1 MSESG
6 AAPDPARSTVEETF
20 RAEYGRLVAAL
31 TQRFGD
37 LDVAEDAASEAVLIA
52 LEKWSRDG
60 VPPNPGAW
68 LLTTAKNRAI
78 DRLRRESQREA
89 KYRQAWLLHDDTPA
103 EPTGAVADDQLR
115 LMFICCHPVLS
126 QQAQV
131 ALTLRL
137 LGGLTVSEIAR
148 AFFVT
153 DTTMGQRITRAKKK
167 IADEQIPFELPQAE
181 DLPARLDGVL
191 AVLFLIFNEGYL
203 SVSDGPPVRAE
214 LSTEAIRLTRLV
226 VSLLPDSYEAKG
238 LLALMLL
245 TEARRHARVADGVV
259 VVLAEQDRKRWDS
272 GLIVEGHALVRE
284 CLAHNTPGRYQI
296 LAAINAVHTD
306 ASSAADTDWAQIVA
320 LYEQLMHYDP
330 SPIVALNRVVA
341 VAEVRGPAAALEII
355 DSLQIPG
362 HYHAV
367 HVVRAELYR
376 RLGQT
381 AEAHEFYNTALQY
394 TDNTAQRAYLARR
407 RDELGAIGHEP

>member
-1 MSESG
+1 MTDSG
-6 AAPDPARSTVEETF
+6 PSSDPARTTLEQMF
-20 RAEYGRLVAAL
+20 RTEYGRLVAAL
-31 TQRFGD
+31 MRRFGD
-37 LDVAEDAASEAVLIA
+37 LDVAEDAASEALVAA

-78 DRLRRESQREA
+78 DRLRREAQREA
-89 KYRQAWLLHDDTPA
+89 KYREAMLLHDAAPA
-103 EPTGAVADDQLR
+103 EPTGAVVDDQLR

-137 LGGLTVSEIAR
+137 LGGLTVPEIAQ

-167 IADEQIPFELPQAE
+167 IADEQIPFELPEAE
-181 DLPARLDGVL
+181 DLPARLEAVFT
-191 AVLFLIFNEGYL
+191 VLFLIFNEGYL
-203 SVSDGPPVRAE
+203 SVSEGPPVRAE
-214 LSTEAIRLTRLV
+214 LSTEAIRLARLV
-226 VSLLPDSYEAKG
+226 VSLVPNNYEAKG

-245 TEARRHARVADGVV
+245 TEARRQARMTDGML
-259 VVLAEQDRKRWDS
+259 VVLNDQDRQLWDPA
-272 GLIVEGHALVRE
+272 LIAEGHAVVRE

-306 ASSAADTDWAQIVA
+306 APTAADTDWAQIVA
-320 LYEQLMHYDP
+320 LYDQLIRYDP
-330 SPIVALNRVVA
+330 SPIVALNRAVA
-341 VAEVRGPAAALEII
+341 VAEVQGPTAALDII
-355 DSLQIPG
+355 GSLHLPE

-367 HVVRAELYR
+367 HVARAELSR
-376 RLGQT
+376 RLGRT
-381 AEAHEFYNTALQY
+381 AEARKFYETALQH
-394 TDNTAQRAYLARR
+394 TDNTAERAYLARR
-407 RDELGAIGHEP
+407 KNELG